1 MRKQCNYTHESGLAG
16 PGSGGVKGKPE
27 IEKRQVVRELQ
38 ILPGETE
45 AGTEGRNHAKVIGR
59 GPIET
64 MIGSAEKDSCLEGR
78 FAAAPVL
85 TS

>member
-1 MRKQCNYTHESGLAG
+1 M
-16 PGSGGVKGKPE
+16 
-27 IEKRQVVRELQ
+27 

>member
-1 MRKQCNYTHESGLAG
+1 M
-16 PGSGGVKGKPE
+16 
-27 IEKRQVVRELQ
+27 

-64 MIGSAEKDSCLEGR
+64 MIGSAEKDSCLEGDL
-78 FAAAPVL
+78 PL
-85 TS
+85 PPS